1 MRSGRGIFQHPTS
14 LSVPVA
20 RNDFQ
25 IFLCGNRST
34 VSSRLPIRSGLISH
48 GHNLKKYFP
57 TMPHANEDTESD
69 TVREWVSLYS
79 TKMRMLSQSR
89 SPRGSSRILMDE
101 RKKKQPRIGSKSI
114 TLKELDMCI
123 GSTEIL
129 RVCLF
134 SQKIERHMIFCTKRL
149 TIGTWRRPILHL
161 CTACRKRRRAS
172 LISIS

>member
-25 IFLCGNRST
+25 IFLRGNRST

-48 GHNLKKYFP
+48 GQNLKKYFP

-79 TKMRMLSQSR
+79 TKTRMLSQSR
-89 SPRGSSRILMDE
+89 SPRDLSRILTDE
-101 RKKKQPRIGSKSI
+101 HRKKQPRTGSKRSI
-114 TLKELDMCI
+114 LKESAMRID
-123 GSTEIL
+123 STATL
-129 RVCLF
+129 QVCLF
-134 SQKIERHMIFCTKRL
+134 
-149 TIGTWRRPILHL
+149 
-161 CTACRKRRRAS
+161 
-172 LISIS
+172 